1 MQTSR
6 TVSATVLL
14 VSVLL
19 CLAGCGGGGDGE
31 STSSGSSTT
40 AEGLW
45 LGTTT
50 TARTVTGIVLD
61 TGSFWFLY
69 SLPNNSSIIAGG
81 VQGTSSF
88 TNGTFSSS
96 DARDFNLEGAGIN
109 NATIAGNY
117 AVKQSLNGTIT
128 YPSLN
133 QAIGFNSVYDPAYEL
148 APSLA
153 NIAGSYTGTASV
165 LGGTENATVTISQT
179 GSLSG
184 VGSSGCT
191 FTGTVAPRA
200 KGNVYDVVVTFG
212 GGVCSN
218 GNSTVTGIGYFDA
231 GAKRLYSAA
240 VNSTRTN
247 GFIYV
252 GTVSSATANLASLSV
267 TGGTLNPSFDPNVT
281 NYGMDVGGSVAS
293 ITVTATVP
301 NPGNTVIHLQLPN
314 NQILSL
320 NSGQTSPPIQLMPG
334 VNQIALTVDTL
345 GISKTYTIRVNR
357 GANAN
362 LQSLQVSAG
371 ALMPAFSPD
380 QTSYTV
386 ETGFSTPSTTVTA
399 TVVDPTA
406 TMRINGNLATSGQSF
421 GPITLNVGS
430 NNVIII
436 RVTAT
441 NGMTK
446 DYQITVLRTGSSTL
460 ASLSASAGPIAPAFD
475 PNTLAYTVSTDFT
488 TQQTT
493 INASTADSTA
503 AVTVNGQGPVQG
515 GGTFGPFGLAI
526 GQNVFAIVVT
536 SPTVAPKTYT
546 VTVTRQPPSTNATL
560 SNLTV
565 SPGSLQPS
573 FSAGTLSYTVNV
585 DSNVSSVMVTAT
597 PADANASVSI
607 NGANGSSQTIPLNPA
622 GTPTAITI
630 LVRAQDTVTTIGY
643 SITVNR

>member
-14 VSVLL
+14 VSALL
-19 CLAGCGGGGDGE
+19 GLAGCGGGGDGE
-31 STSSGSSTT
+31 STPSGSSTT

-45 LGTTT
+45 LGTTS

-81 VQGTSSF
+81 VQGTASF
-88 TNGTFSSS
+88 TGGTFSSS

-117 AVKQSLNGTIT
+117 VVKQSLNGNIT

-133 QAIGFNSVYDPAYEL
+133 QASGFNSVYDPAYEL
-148 APSLA
+148 TPSLA

-191 FTGTVAPRA
+191 FNGTVAPRA
-200 KGNVYDVVVTFG
+200 KGNVYDVIVTFG

-252 GTVSSATANLASLSV
+252 GAVSSATANLASLSV

-314 NQILSL
+314 NQILIL

-334 VNQIALTVDTL
+334 VNQIGLTVDAL
-345 GISKTYTIRVNR
+345 GISKTYTIMVNR

-362 LQSLQVSAG
+362 LQSLQLSAG
-371 ALMPAFSPD
+371 TLAPAFSPN

-386 ETGFSTPSTTVTA
+386 ETGFSTQSTTVTA
-399 TVVDPTA
+399 TVADPTS

-430 NNVIII
+430 NVITIQ
-436 RVTAT
+436 VTAV

-446 DYQITVLRTGSSTL
+446 SYQVTVLRTGTTNLSGLST
-460 ASLSASAGPIAPAFD
+460 SAGTIAPAFN
-475 PNTLAYTVSTDFT
+475 PNTLAYTVATGFT
-488 TQQTT
+488 TDQTT

-503 AVTVNGQGPVQG
+503 SVTVNGQGPIQG
-515 GGTFGPFGLAI
+515 GGTFGPFPLAI
-526 GQNVFAIVVT
+526 GQNTFTIVVT
-536 SPTVAPKTYT
+536 SPTVASKTYT
-546 VTVTRQPPSTNATL
+546 VTITRQPPSSNAFL
-560 SNLTV
+560 SNLSV
-565 SPGSLQPS
+565 SPGTLQPT
-573 FSAGTLSYTVNV
+573 FSSSILNYTVNV
-585 DSNVSSVMVTAT
+585 ASTVSSVSVTAT
-597 PADANASVSI
+597 TQDTNAFVTI
-607 NGANGSSQTIPLNPA
+607 NGVGGSSQTVTLNPA
-622 GTPTAITI
+622 GTPTII
-630 LVRAQDTVTTIGY
+630 SIVVVAQDGLTTINY
-643 SITVNR
+643 VITVLR